1 MVNFCG
7 PRPPRHFPRTSDR
20 LPWQTLIFFVTETGF
35 NIYYLMRPGPKN
47 EAIKAF
53 PKGLRVS
60 PITGCVR
67 AEKC

>member
-1 MVNFCG
+1 
-7 PRPPRHFPRTSDR
+7 
-20 LPWQTLIFFVTETGF
+20 
-35 NIYYLMRPGPKN
+35 MRPGPKN

-60 PITGCVR
+60 PITGCMR